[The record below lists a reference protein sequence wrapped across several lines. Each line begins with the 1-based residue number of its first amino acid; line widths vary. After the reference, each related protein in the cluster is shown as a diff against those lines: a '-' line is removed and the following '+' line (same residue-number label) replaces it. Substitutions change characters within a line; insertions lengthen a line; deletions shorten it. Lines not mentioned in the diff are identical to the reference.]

1 MQYVVTVDGCQRG
14 EAIEPITIKHQAS
27 PNISGND
34 LLYQVSV
41 NDTSSPSVNEV
52 SPKTKWKGFMPNQ
65 VPRSKIK
72 KKESIENVFGELN
85 STK

>member
-1 MQYVVTVDGCQRG
+1 MDGCQRG
-14 EAIEPITIKHQAS
+14 EVIEPITIKHQAS

-52 SPKTKWKGFMPNQ
+52 SPKTK
-65 VPRSKIK
+65 
-72 KKESIENVFGELN
+72 
-85 STK
+85 

>member
-1 MQYVVTVDGCQRG
+1 MDGCQRG

-52 SPKTKWKGFMPNQ
+52 SPKTK
-65 VPRSKIK
+65 
-72 KKESIENVFGELN
+72 
-85 STK
+85 